1 MLEKIIDILAK
12 YSEVDKSQIK
22 RDSSLAV
29 DLGLTSLDVLRIV
42 MDLEEE
48 FGIEFDEDEIADL
61 ITISDLEEYIKKQNR
76 GE

>member
-1 MLEKIIDILAK
+1 MLEKIIEILAK
-12 YSEVDKSQIK
+12 YSEVDKSQIN

-48 FGIEFDEDEIADL
+48 FGVEFDEDEIADL
-61 ITISDLEEYIKKQNR
+61 ITISDLEEYIKKLK
-76 GE
+76 

>member
-1 MLEKIIDILAK
+1 MQDRIIEILSK
-12 YSEVDKSQIK
+12 YSECDKSSITK
-22 RDSSLAV
+22 ETSLVV
-29 DLGLTSLDVLRIV
+29 DLGLTSLDILKLV

-48 FGIEFDEDEIADL
+48 FGVEFDEDEIADL

>member
-12 YSEVDKSQIK
+12 YSEVDKSQIN